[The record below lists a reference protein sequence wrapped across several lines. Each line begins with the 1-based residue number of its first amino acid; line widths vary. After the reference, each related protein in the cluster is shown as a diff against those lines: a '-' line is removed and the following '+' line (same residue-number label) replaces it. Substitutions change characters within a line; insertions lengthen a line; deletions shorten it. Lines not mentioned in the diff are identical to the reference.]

1 MKKTQQSTLVEEEP
15 SYALDEDVERMHGE
29 VERITSLLEQETK
42 KSADYLTNLKYL
54 QADFENYRKRMDRE
68 FRDIEEFS
76 TSALVKK
83 LLPVLDDFDLAIATA
98 DKSPET
104 KGFIEG
110 LQMVQKRLVASVESE
125 GLEQIDAVGK
135 PFNPE
140 LHEAV
145 DRVQGNGEQDL
156 IVEEVRKGYIFKS
169 RVLRPSMVKVELA
182 MKQDKESGS
191 A

>member
-76 TSALVKK
+76 TSTLVKK

-156 IVEEVRKGYIFKS
+156 IVEEVRKGYIFKG

-191 A
+191 T